1 MSFHRAAGS
10 GSKRTGKTNFK
21 DSWLDEVDVNGDS
34 PRLYVQ
40 KTDKYSFKCSWCQ
53 TQDLSVDNNGK
64 QGLVQHYKSK
74 KHRETANLRAG
85 RTKGQITF
93 DVRNDENQNKL
104 GDSETESEEDEV
116 EEGDADEDTND
127 VSGGGGGGKRG
138 IKDFF
143 KPVHRPVTV
152 PTTVKMNLD
161 NKAVQAEIKLALKAV
176 ECDWSY
182 NSMDDICE
190 FLSDLAPDSSI
201 LKKMKMKSCKLSYMI
216 SHGLGP
222 YFHDILVQ
230 DLRNAPSFTLGLDS
244 ATTKQ
249 NGLTKSLDFKVRYF
263 SERHGMVS
271 YYYSWSI
278 AFLMLFFFH

>member
-1 MSFHRAAGS
+1 MTVKLSQRS
-10 GSKRTGKTNFK
+10 GGE
-21 DSWLDEVDVNGDS
+21 EV
-34 PRLYVQ
+34 
-40 KTDKYSFKCSWCQ
+40 
-53 TQDLSVDNNGK
+53 
-64 QGLVQHYKSK
+64 
-74 KHRETANLRAG
+74 
-85 RTKGQITF
+85 
-93 DVRNDENQNKL
+93 
-104 GDSETESEEDEV
+104 
-116 EEGDADEDTND
+116 DADEGTND

-152 PTTVKMNLD
+152 PTTDMKMNLD
-161 NKAVQAEIKLALKAV
+161 NKAVQAEIKLALK
-176 ECDWSY
+176 Y
-182 NSMDDICE
+182 NSMDEICE
-190 FLSDLAPDSSI
+190 FRVDLAPDSSI
-201 LKKMKMKSCKLSYMI
+201 LKKMKMKRSKLSYMI

-271 YYYSWSI
+271 YYYSWS
-278 AFLMLFFFH
+278 LLF